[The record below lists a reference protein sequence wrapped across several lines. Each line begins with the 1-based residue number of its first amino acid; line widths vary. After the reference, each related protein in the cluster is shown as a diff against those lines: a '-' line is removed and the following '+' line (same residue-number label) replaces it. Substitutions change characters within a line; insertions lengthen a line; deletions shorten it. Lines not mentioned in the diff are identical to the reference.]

1 MKTVIVSAE
10 ETMELVHE
18 TLQKRYPSTVFA
30 VRLEDRIEQRD
41 DICGV
46 DVIWV
51 DGPARDRVEDMLDQ
65 FQGVNWNPSTGELQS
80 RSHYAVNDNGELVR
94 VLYNVD
100 YFFCDG
106 PMLEASL

>member
-1 MKTVIVSAE
+1 
-10 ETMELVHE
+10 
-18 TLQKRYPSTVFA
+18 
-30 VRLEDRIEQRD
+30 
-41 DICGV
+41 
-46 DVIWV
+46 
-51 DGPARDRVEDMLDQ
+51 MLDQ

-100 YFFCDG
+100 YIFCDG